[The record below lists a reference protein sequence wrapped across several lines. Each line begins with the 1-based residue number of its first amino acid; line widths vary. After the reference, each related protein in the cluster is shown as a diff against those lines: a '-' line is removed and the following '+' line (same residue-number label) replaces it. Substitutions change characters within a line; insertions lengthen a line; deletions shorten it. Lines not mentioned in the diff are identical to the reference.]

1 MVSPNGLNSREKSYL
16 YFSLIVLYIN
26 ILERRV
32 END

>member
-26 ILERRV
+26 IYRKESG
-32 END
+32 E